1 MATEPVTWSFTVPG
15 TLPSLNDYTRACRT
29 DARVGARLKRDVE
42 NVVRIYARGHRPPV
56 FAGPVFVTF
65 AWHEPHR
72 RRDADNVAFAK
83 KFILDALVAVGV
95 LPDDGRR
102 YVAGFADEFHLD
114 RSDPRVVVTIERRP
128 G

>member
-1 MATEPVTWSFTVPG
+1 VTAETATWSFCIPG

-29 DARVGARLKRDVE
+29 GARIGAAMKRKVE
-42 NVVRIYARGHRPPV
+42 HAIAVYARIHHPPV
-56 FAGPVFVTF
+56 FEGPVFVTF

-83 KFILDALVAVGV
+83 KFILDALVRLGV
-95 LPDDGRR
+95 LPGDGRR

-114 RSDPRVVVTIERRP
+114 RADPRVVVTIERRA
-128 G
+128 